1 MTKHNP
7 LISKECHTFIFAL
20 QKINR
25 GIVMVNFYDCF
36 VIEDCEGKNATVQD
50 VVRKTSIQFSLI
62 YYILSNVAINMC

>member
-1 MTKHNP
+1 MFELLFFP
-7 LISKECHTFIFAL
+7 S

-36 VIEDCEGKNATVQD
+36 VIEDCKEKNATVQD
-50 VVRKTSIQFSLI
+50 VVRKTLIQFSFIHTIL